1 MIIEVKIV
9 HNWTTEKPN
18 GLQLYV
24 YIDGSNSISCYD
36 WTKKVENKK
45 KIKKIIENQK
55 FDSFE

>member
-1 MIIEVKIV
+1 M
-9 HNWTTEKPN
+9 
-18 GLQLYV
+18 

-45 KIKKIIENQK
+45 KIKKIKENQK